1 MKITKRIF
9 VCFSFLIAAAVV
21 FSCKTTQEA
30 AKPPIVEEE
39 KKNEPK
45 KAETK
50 TIKPIVIKPSAAE
63 PKKIQPKKSAKKEN
77 KNSREE
83 FNDKLTALSNNK
95 DFDGILKLIDE
106 SDPELTK
113 DFKIQYLKLSILISM
128 RKNQEAETFA
138 AELSKTY
145 PNNTDILYAQVMM
158 AQSENNLKKKNQ
170 YLEKI
175 LAINPKD
182 SRALTE
188 QGLDLYSAKRY
199 SDARRKFIQAY
210 KVDPKCTEALIGLG
224 RINYLDGK
232 LDQAESNLTA
242 ALELEPNN
250 SIALAE
256 LARIK
261 SETNRMYQAL
271 QDINKAAELEPNN
284 PSHWNDIG
292 SYNLTIGRKEEA
304 KKAYSKVIE
313 LTPDSYIAYIYRA
326 GINDDLGYKEEALD
340 DYIKVCNLYPP
351 YYFALEGAGIL
362 FWEKGDWLNAGT
374 AFLKAL
380 NKSPASYQYA
390 ILYAISLYRQNKKL
404 DAKKFM
410 QNYLKTINRTEKEN
424 EYFLCRLFIDFA
436 GDSELI
442 NRATAETDKI
452 KKGRMFFYL
461 GEFYNLTKKYTL
473 AEKCYVQVTSI
484 ENPAFFEYRFAKK
497 AMDEFNLSTGK

>member
-1 MKITKRIF
+1 MKITKQIL
-9 VCFSFLIAAAVV
+9 VCFSFLMVISII
-21 FSCKTTQEA
+21 FSCKTIEKA
-30 AKPPIVEEE
+30 AK
-39 KKNEPK
+39 KNP
-45 KAETK
+45 
-50 TIKPIVIKPSAAE
+50 
-63 PKKIQPKKSAKKEN
+63 
-77 KNSREE
+77 REE
-83 FNDKLTALSNNK
+83 FTDKLTQLSQK
-95 DFDGILKLIDE
+95 GDLEGILKLIDE

-128 RKNQEAETFA
+128 RKTQEAESFA
-138 AELSKTY
+138 NELSKDY
-145 PNNTDILYAQVMM
+145 PDNTDILYAQVML
-158 AQSENNLKKKNQ
+158 AQAENNLQKKDQ
-170 YLEKI
+170 YLKKI

-182 SRALTE
+182 SQALTE
-188 QGLDLYSAKRY
+188 QGLDFYSAKRY
-199 SDARRKFIQAY
+199 NDARRKFIEAY
-210 KVDPKCTEALIGLG
+210 KADPKCTEALIGLG
-224 RINYLDGK
+224 RINYLEGK
-232 LDQAESNLTA
+232 LDQAESNLTTV
-242 ALELEPNN
+242 LEQEPNN
-250 SIALAE
+250 STALAE

-271 QDINKAAELEPNN
+271 QDINRAAELEPNN

-304 KKAYSKVIE
+304 KKAYDKVIE

-326 GINDDLGYKEEALD
+326 GINDELGYKEEALN

-362 FWEKGDWLNAGT
+362 LWEKGDWLNAGT

-380 NKSPASYQYA
+380 NKAPASYQYA
-390 ILYAISLYRQNKKL
+390 LLYAISLYKQNKNL

-410 QNYLKTINRTEKEN
+410 QNYLKSINRTEKEN

-442 NRATAETDKI
+442 NRATAETDMV
-452 KKGRMFFYL
+452 KKGRLFFYL

-473 AEKCYVQVTSI
+473 AEKCYVQVMSI

-497 AMDEFNLSTGK
+497 AMDEFNSSTGK

>member
-1 MKITKRIF
+1 MKITKQIF
-9 VCFSFLIAAAVV
+9 IYFSFLMAIALF
-21 FSCKTTQEA
+21 FSCKTTEKA
-30 AKPPIVEEE
+30 VKSPVTEET
-39 KKNEPK
+39 K
-45 KAETK
+45 KAEK
-50 TIKPIVIKPSAAE
+50 TG
-63 PKKIQPKKSAKKEN
+63 KKSP
-77 KNSREE
+77 REE
-83 FNDKLTALSNNK
+83 FNDKLTHLSK
-95 DFDGILKLIDE
+95 KGDLEGILKLIDE

-128 RKNQEAETFA
+128 RKTKEAETFA
-138 AELSKTY
+138 DELSKVY
-145 PNNTDILYAQVMM
+145 PNNTEILYAQVML
-158 AQSENNLKKKNQ
+158 AQAENNTQKKNQ
-170 YLEKI
+170 YLKKI

-188 QGLDLYSAKRY
+188 QGLDFYSAKKY
-199 SDARRKFIQAY
+199 NDARRKFIEAY
-210 KVDPKCTEALIGLG
+210 KADPKCTEALIGLG
-224 RINYLDGK
+224 RINYLEGK
-232 LDQAESNLTA
+232 LDQAEANLTA
-242 ALELEPNN
+242 VLEQEPNN
-250 SIALAE
+250 STALAE

-304 KKAYSKVIE
+304 KKAYDKVIE
-313 LTPDSYIAYIYRA
+313 LTPDSYVAYIYRA
-326 GINDDLGYKEEALD
+326 GINDELGYKEDALA

-362 FWEKGDWLNAGT
+362 LWEKGDWLNAGT

-380 NKSPASYQYA
+380 NKAPASYQYA
-390 ILYAISLYRQNKKL
+390 LLYAISLYKQNKKP

-410 QNYLKTINRTEKEN
+410 QNYLKSINRTEKEN
-424 EYFLCRLFIDFA
+424 EYFLCRLFIDFS

-442 NRATAETDKI
+442 NRATAETDMV
-452 KKGRMFFYL
+452 KKGRLFFYL

-473 AEKCYVQVTSI
+473 AEKCYVQVMSI

-497 AMDEFNLSTGK
+497 AMDEFNSSTKK

>member
-1 MKITKRIF
+1 MKITKQIF
-9 VCFSFLIAAAVV
+9 VCFSFLMVISIV
-21 FSCKTTQEA
+21 FSCKTIEKT
-30 AKPPIVEEE
+30 V
-39 KKNEPK
+39 KKNP
-45 KAETK
+45 
-50 TIKPIVIKPSAAE
+50 
-63 PKKIQPKKSAKKEN
+63 
-77 KNSREE
+77 REE
-83 FNDKLTALSNNK
+83 FNDKLTQLSQK
-95 DFDGILKLIDE
+95 GDLEGILKLIDE
-106 SDPELTK
+106 SEPELTNG
-113 DFKIQYLKLSILISM
+113 FKVQYLKLSILISL
-128 RKNQEAETFA
+128 RKTQEAERFA
-138 AELSKTY
+138 DELSEAY
-145 PNNTDILYAQVMM
+145 PDNTDILYAKVMM
-158 AQSENNLKKKNQ
+158 AQAENNLKKKDQ
-170 YLEKI
+170 YLKKI

-188 QGLDLYSAKRY
+188 QGLDFYSAKRY
-199 SDARRKFIQAY
+199 NDARRKFIEAY
-210 KVDPKCTEALIGLG
+210 KADPKCTEALIGLG
-224 RINYLDGK
+224 RINYLEGK

-242 ALELEPNN
+242 VLEQEPNN

-304 KKAYSKVIE
+304 KKAYTKVIE
-313 LTPDSYIAYIYRA
+313 LTPDSYVAYIYRA
-326 GINDDLGYKEEALD
+326 GINDELGYKEEALD

-380 NKSPASYQYA
+380 KKAPASYQYA
-390 ILYAISLYRQNKKL
+390 LLYAIGLYKQNKKP

-410 QNYLKTINRTEKEN
+410 QNYLKSINRTEKEN
-424 EYFLCRLFIDFA
+424 EYFLCRLFIDLA

-442 NRATAETDKI
+442 NRATAETDMV
-452 KKGRMFFYL
+452 KKGRLFFYL
-461 GEFYNLTKKYTL
+461 GEFYNLTKKHTL
-473 AEKCYVQVTSI
+473 AKKCYIEVTSI

-497 AMDEFNLSTGK
+497 AMDDSNSSSGN